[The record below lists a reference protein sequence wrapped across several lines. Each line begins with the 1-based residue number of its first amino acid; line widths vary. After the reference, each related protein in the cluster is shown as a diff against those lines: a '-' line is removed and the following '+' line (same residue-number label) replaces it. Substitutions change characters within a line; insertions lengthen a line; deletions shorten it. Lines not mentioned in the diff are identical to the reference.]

1 MFAKQSGFG
10 LDKSFFKNKPLIGAL
25 ILSMGLQLSA
35 VYLPFMNELLGTSP
49 LQAGTWG
56 IIFLAASLSTL
67 VVMGLKSLS
76 VEVKT
81 ARKPTSSLV
90 FLLFAFCLSQ
100 EIIYKSKKKVII
112 DESTIDES
120 IIREEYSMQLREI
133 SRLLYQLKIA
143 NQELTATFE
152 KAPDSV

>member
-1 MFAKQSGFG
+1 MAIAQLMHIFNVRKQGGFG

-49 LQAGTWG
+49 LQVGTWG

-76 VEVKT
+76 VEVKNSKKT
-81 ARKPTSSLV
+81 NDDV
-90 FLLFAFCLSQ
+90 GFCLLLSIAGNYLQKQ
-100 EIIYKSKKKVII
+100 EKS
-112 DESTIDES
+112 
-120 IIREEYSMQLREI
+120 Y
-133 SRLLYQLKIA
+133 Y
-143 NQELTATFE
+143 
-152 KAPDSV
+152 